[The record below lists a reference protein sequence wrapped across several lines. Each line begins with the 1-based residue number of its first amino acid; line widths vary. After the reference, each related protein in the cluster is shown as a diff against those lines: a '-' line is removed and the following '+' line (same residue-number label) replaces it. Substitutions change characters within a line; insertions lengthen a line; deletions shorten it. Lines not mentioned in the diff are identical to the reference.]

1 MAHHPSQIFEVKHYP
16 PWYTF
21 GPHHHANIEIN
32 FVRQGRCYLKLDQ
45 EVVAYDKDDKSG
57 KNRFTIH
64 FRLSN

>member
-1 MAHHPSQIFEVKHYP
+1 MAYHPSQIFEVKHYP

-32 FVRQGRCYLKLDQ
+32 FVRQGRCYLKFDQ

-57 KNRFTIH
+57 
-64 FRLSN
+64 